1 MRIKNVLQVSDD
13 EIEDVSL
20 GLLISNVNRFYSNYL
35 EKSLAKYGLTRS
47 QTHFLLGL
55 NQKDHV
61 SQEEI
66 CRLFN
71 MTEGTV
77 ARTMKRLEDKKL
89 ITRET
94 NPEDKRKKV
103 VILTEKGRQQVEE
116 ISSIDEN
123 LEKDFS
129 LEFSKENLVEL
140 KILLKKLAETIN
152 RE

>member
-1 MRIKNVLQVSDD
+1 MKIKNILQIADD

-35 EKSLAKYGLTRS
+35 EKSLEKYGLTRS

-66 CRLFN
+66 CKLFN

-77 ARTMKRLEDKKL
+77 ARTMKRLENKNL

-94 NPEDKRKKV
+94 NPKDKRKKV
-103 VILTEKGRQQVEE
+103 IILTEKGRRQVKE
-116 ISSIDEN
+116 IGSIDEN
-123 LEKDFS
+123 LEKEFS
-129 LEFSKENLVEL
+129 SEFSKENLDNL

>member
-35 EKSLAKYGLTRS
+35 EKSLAKYDLTRS

>member
-1 MRIKNVLQVSDD
+1 MKIKNILQIADD

-35 EKSLAKYGLTRS
+35 EKSLEKYGLTRS

-66 CRLFN
+66 CKLFN

-77 ARTMKRLEDKKL
+77 ARTMKRLENKNL

-94 NPEDKRKKV
+94 NPKDKRKKV
-103 VILTEKGRQQVEE
+103 IILTEKGRQQVKE
-116 ISSIDEN
+116 IGSIDDN
-123 LEKDFS
+123 LEKEFS
-129 LEFSKENLVEL
+129 SEFSKENLDNL

>member
-1 MRIKNVLQVSDD
+1 MKIKNILQIADD

-35 EKSLAKYGLTRS
+35 EKSLEKYGLTRS

-66 CRLFN
+66 CKLFN

-77 ARTMKRLEDKKL
+77 ARTMKRLENKNL

-94 NPEDKRKKV
+94 NPKDKRKKV
-103 VILTEKGRQQVEE
+103 IILTEKGRQQVKE
-116 ISSIDEN
+116 IGSIDEN
-123 LEKDFS
+123 LEKEFS
-129 LEFSKENLVEL
+129 SEFSKENLDNL